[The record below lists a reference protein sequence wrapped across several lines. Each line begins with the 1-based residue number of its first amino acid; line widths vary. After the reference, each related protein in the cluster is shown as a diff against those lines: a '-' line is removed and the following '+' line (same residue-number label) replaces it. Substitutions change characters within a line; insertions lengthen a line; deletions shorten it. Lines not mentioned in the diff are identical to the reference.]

1 MTRTSENIVLCV
13 FIHNCKMVEYISAVY
28 LFSYWI
34 FIWFLVYWT
43 LKQVFRV
50 NWFPS
55 PKLALLIAEA
65 QNIVLFAYF
74 IMQDAPTRNLFVFA
88 IINVFMKMLPI
99 YLLRDTPI
107 YDSDIVWLFLLY
119 IVYLLVGFFFY
130 GGMGFFDMHTKIVN
144 AYVAK
149 DNQNMPKT
157 YGHHLVENLLD
168 RFLHYFTL
176 ITK

>member
-13 FIHNCKMVEYISAVY
+13 FIHNCKMVEYISVVY

-74 IMQDAPTRNLFVFA
+74 IMQDAPARNLFVFA
-88 IINVFMKMLPI
+88 VINVFMKILPI

-144 AYVAK
+144 VYVAK
-149 DNQNMPKT
+149 DNRNMPKT
-157 YGHHLVENLLD
+157 YGQHLVENLLD
-168 RFLHYFTL
+168 RFLHYFTFL
-176 ITK
+176 TK